1 MLFYSIIF
9 TYSFIIS
16 LGTQENWVCY
26 GYSQVLLA
34 DEYLLIHELL
44 ITDTL
49 FKSSD
54 LLTRQKY
61 IKLIEEVKSHGG
73 IVHVFS
79 SMHTSG
85 EQLNL
90 LTGVA
95 AILRAPLCVD
105 DMLEIVTEANNNDF
119 GNRMIKQ
126 KKVLRDDAGGI
137 GDYTS
142 GGESDFSDDDSDY
155 NIEDEHA
162 RIFTRILIGIED

>member
-1 MLFYSIIF
+1 M
-9 TYSFIIS
+9 
-16 LGTQENWVCY
+16 CY
-26 GYSQVLLA
+26 GYNQVLLA
-34 DEYLLIHELL
+34 DELLLIHELL

-61 IKLIEEVKSHGG
+61 IKLIEDVKSHGG

-105 DMLEIVTEANNNDF
+105 DMLEIINEASGIEI
-119 GNRMIKQ
+119 GNKMIKQ
-126 KKVLRDDAGGI
+126 KKILRDDAGGI

-142 GGESDFSDDDSDY
+142 GAESDFSDDDSDY
-155 NIEDEHA
+155 NIEDEDA
-162 RIFTRILIGIED
+162 RIFSRILMGTEE

>member
-1 MLFYSIIF
+1 M
-9 TYSFIIS
+9 
-16 LGTQENWVCY
+16 CY
-26 GYSQVLLA
+26 GFSQVLLA

-54 LLTRQKY
+54 IVTRQKY

-73 IVHVFS
+73 VIHVFS

-105 DMLEIVTEANNNDF
+105 DMLEIVTEANGSNI
-119 GNRMIKQ
+119 GNKMIKQ
-126 KKVLRDDAGGI
+126 KKILRDDAGGI

-142 GGESDFSDDDSDY
+142 GGESDFSDDDIDY
-155 NIEDEHA
+155 SIEDEQA
-162 RIFTRILIGIED
+162 RIFSRILIGIEL